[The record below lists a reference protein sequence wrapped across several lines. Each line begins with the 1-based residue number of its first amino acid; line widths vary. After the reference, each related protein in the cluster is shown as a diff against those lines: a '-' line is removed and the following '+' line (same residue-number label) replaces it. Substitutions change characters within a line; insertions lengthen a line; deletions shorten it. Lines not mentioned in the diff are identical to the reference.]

1 VEDGRVDVVVHK
13 FLDWSL
19 SFLCVI
25 MVILTA
31 IKVIVLK
38 AVKVRIYPS
47 IEQQSHLAQAF
58 GCVRFV
64 WNQSLATMS
73 QTYKETGKGISA
85 FMMKKQLP
93 VWKTEYEWLKECYS
107 QCLQSSVLNL
117 SQAFINF
124 FDGRMGYPTFKKRQ
138 GRQSM
143 QYPQNVK
150 ILSDAEIKFPGN
162 LGVVKAKIHRDCA
175 GTLRTVTVSKMPDGR
190 YYASLLMDDGIDNPV
205 TSEKCGLGVSP
216 SGAPFQD
223 NEEGKAVGIDLGLLD
238 FVVTSDGSKY
248 QNPRHLKKHE
258 RNLKRKQRKLSRK
271 KDKTTN
277 RRRKAKLA
285 VAKVH
290 AKIARVREDFRHK
303 LSRKIVNENQVVVVE
318 NLAVK
323 NMVKNHCLAKSISD
337 AGWGMFCT
345 MLKYKA
351 EAEGKV
357 YLEVGRFFPSS
368 HLCSNTL
375 LSLPKMDLS
384 VREFDCPHC
393 GKRHDRDINAAINI
407 RDEGLRLLTLGTSV
421 TAKGGNVRPKQ
432 YGRKSTA
439 VEAIA
444 LDLGSPPHTG
454 TPVEGG

>member
-1 VEDGRVDVVVHK
+1 
-13 FLDWSL
+13 
-19 SFLCVI
+19 
-25 MVILTA
+25 MVPVTA
-31 IKVIVLK
+31 INNVVLK

-64 WNQSLATMS
+64 WNQSLAAMS

-85 FMMKKQLP
+85 FTMKKQIP

-124 FDGRMGYPTFKKRQ
+124 FDGRTGYPTFKKRQ

-162 LGVVKAKIHRDCA
+162 LGVVKAKVHRDCV
-175 GTLRTVTVSKMPDGR
+175 GILRTVTVSRMPDGR

-205 TSEKCGLGVSP
+205 IS
-216 SGAPFQD
+216 
-223 NEEGKAVGIDLGLLD
+223 EEGKAVGIDLGLLD

-271 KDKTTN
+271 SGKCGLGVSPSGAPFQDKDKTTN
-277 RRRKAKLA
+277 RRRKACRA

-303 LSRKIVNENQVVVVE
+303 LSRKIVNENQVIVVE

-384 VREFDCPHC
+384 VREFDCAHC

-439 VEAIA
+439 VEAVA
-444 LDLGSPPHTG
+444 LELGSPPHTG

>member
-1 VEDGRVDVVVHK
+1 
-13 FLDWSL
+13 
-19 SFLCVI
+19 
-25 MVILTA
+25 M
-31 IKVIVLK
+31 LK

-47 IEQQSHLAQAF
+47 IKQQIHLAQAF

-85 FMMKKQLP
+85 LTMKKQIP

-124 FDGRMGYPTFKKRQ
+124 FDGRAGYPTLKKRQ

-150 ILSDAEIKFPGN
+150 ILSDSEIKFPGN
-162 LGVVKAKIHRDCA
+162 LGTVKATIHRDCVGA
-175 GTLRTVTVSKMPDGR
+175 LRTVTVSKMPDDR
-190 YYASLLMDDGIDNPV
+190 YYASLLMDDGVENPA
-205 TSEKCGLGVSP
+205 P
-216 SGAPFQD
+216 S
-223 NEEGKAVGIDLGLLD
+223 EEGKAIGIDLGLLD
-238 FVVTSDGSKY
+238 FAVTSEGSKY
-248 QNPRHLKKHE
+248 QNPRYLKKHD

-277 RRRKAKLA
+277 KRRKAKLA

-303 LSRKIVNENQVVVVE
+303 LSRKIVNENQVIVVE

-384 VREFDCPHC
+384 VREFDCAHC
-393 GKRHDRDINAAINI
+393 GNRHDRDINAAINI
-407 RDEGLRLLTLGTSV
+407 KHEGLRILALGTSV
-421 TAKGGNVRPKQ
+421 TAPGGNVRPKQ

-439 VEAIA
+439 VAAVA
-444 LDLGSPPHTG
+444 LEGRSPRHTG